1 MTAFVHPHGHDNTLT
16 MEDVMIG
23 NILRPIRANAVEA
36 VIQQR
41 GALTTFAIWTILRL
55 GIVATHKHVTRS
67 RFPKERVTA
76 GRLGG
81 PFLEIIQRTFQRASV
96 DLVRPEFI

>member
-1 MTAFVHPHGHDNTLT
+1 

-23 NILRPIRANAVEA
+23 NMLRPIQANAVEA

-41 GALTTFAIWTILRL
+41 GALTMFPVRTILRL
-55 GIVATHKHVTRS
+55 GTVATYKHVTRS
-67 RFPKERVTA
+67 RFLRERVTA

-81 PFLEIIQRTFQRASV
+81 PFLEVT
-96 DLVRPEFI
+96 